1 MSKRNISGIIKIW
14 LIVCVLIFGHCAVSF
29 AAQVDDE
36 KVKQGIKIASE
47 RLKKDFPLTVET
59 RIFFPNVDAHVKSH
73 EIKIGNDALNLKNFG
88 LDSNIASE
96 YIFRYKNFSV
106 D

>member
-1 MSKRNISGIIKIW
+1 MIKF
-14 LIVCVLIFGHCAVSF
+14 LIAILILLNCTVSF
-29 AAQVDDE
+29 AAQVEEEISDE
-36 KVKQGIKIASE
+36 EKAKRGIKIASE
-47 RLKKDFPLTVET
+47 KLKKNFPVSVEA